1 MTSRKQ
7 LTVGEKQ
14 ELIGVII
21 QSMQWMSDAA
31 AEGDDET
38 VNSTCDDI
46 EDWLTELAFGRE
58 PD

>member
-1 MTSRKQ
+1 MPAKKQ
-7 LTVGEKQ
+7 LTTEEKH

-31 AEGDDET
+31 VESDDET
-38 VNSTCDDI
+38 VNSTFDDI

-58 PD
+58 LN

>member
-1 MTSRKQ
+1 MPAKKQ
-7 LTVGEKQ
+7 LTTEEKH

-31 AEGDDET
+31 VESDDET

-46 EDWLTELAFGRE
+46 EDWLTELTFSRE
-58 PD
+58 LN